1 MTDINRT
8 LNSILGNWWKF
19 FQHFYNMPQE
29 GVEYLYMLKRQ
40 NHVKPLQTICFAKF
54 GHFFTLNRLYRS
66 LKTLFPLQWIYLSKS
81 LAGNLTS
88 YWTRSSQINSPY
100 FPLDPIIWNPQ
111 IVRIPWQDA
120 VGQTIPLNQIP
131 WYWTRCLH
139 ETIPSHWIPWQ
150 ETRCIQFADP

>member
-1 MTDINRT
+1 MDFSSVYQNIQANFVNINSFSLVHYKTHCIGYLSTGVKKFCWHIIYNKKLQSWFALPLHQYFKVKTNVSFASFKSIIEQTTFHAGIHYLVDNINRT

-66 LKTLFPLQWIYLSKS
+66 L
-81 LAGNLTS
+81 
-88 YWTRSSQINSPY
+88 
-100 FPLDPIIWNPQ
+100 
-111 IVRIPWQDA
+111 
-120 VGQTIPLNQIP
+120 
-131 WYWTRCLH
+131 
-139 ETIPSHWIPWQ
+139 
-150 ETRCIQFADP
+150 